1 MYFYTRDILFKTV
14 LLFEIHFYCI
24 FNENE
29 LPKLLSFIP
38 HTLTSIKSEQ
48 SNTVSL
54 PLRYTLYAISSA
66 YKQTLHTYSPQQ
78 KRIKR
83 SQFTAVARK
92 KIS

>member
-29 LPKLLSFIP
+29 LLKLLSFIP

-54 PLRYTLYAISSA
+54 PLRYTTLRYFLGL
-66 YKQTLHTYSPQQ
+66 QTNSTH
-78 KRIKR
+78 I
-83 SQFTAVARK
+83 FTPAK
-92 KIS
+92 KN